1 MPAQAATPAV
11 TTWSALKAAFQ
22 AGGTNT
28 VVLGADISVTG
39 DSMTLA
45 PGDNM
50 ILDLNGHSL
59 SIDVSNVNLQG
70 NAAQPAAVGVPLG
83 SSLTIDA
90 TGGGHLSAHGAKG
103 SMTSNYLGGGA
114 GIGGAGGEVDPAGNT
129 TLLIS
134 PQSCGTLTIN
144 GGVIQATG
152 GQQDSIGASDA
163 PGIGGGSVLFATVGD
178 GCAITVNGGNVTA
191 TGGAPYS
198 SVVNAMSAAIGTSSM
213 SQANT
218 GATAG
223 SMVINGTPVGSLAPA
238 GNGWLNT
245 SASYYT
251 YYAAGVAVTP
261 TATGSSSTTFTM
273 SASTASLTGGATA
286 QFQLTNFAVTVNDGM
301 TAPTTQTLAFGATP
315 VLNTPTR
322 AGYTFGGWAAG
333 SAAGPLFPSGGIIT
347 GPLSLY
353 AVWTATSGGS
363 GSNGSSGSGASL
375 PSTGSDAALPVG
387 LVALALLGGAAAIV
401 LNRRRSHHG

>member
-1 MPAQAATPAV
+1 MSAT
-11 TTWSALKAAFQ
+11 SFCKA
-22 AGGTNT
+22 
-28 VVLGADISVTG
+28 
-39 DSMTLA
+39 TLR
-45 PGDNM
+45 
-50 ILDLNGHSL
+50 
-59 SIDVSNVNLQG
+59 
-70 NAAQPAAVGVPLG
+70 QPAAVGVPLG
-83 SSLTIDA
+83 SSLTVDA
-90 TGGGHLSAHGAKG
+90 TGGGHLSALGAKG
-103 SMTSNYLGGGA
+103 AVTTTGHYLGGAA
-114 GIGGAGGEVDPAGNT
+114 GIGGAGGEVDPASN
-129 TLLIS
+129 TLLTA

-152 GQQDSIGASDA
+152 GQQDSIGVSDA
-163 PGIGGGSVLFATVGD
+163 PGIGGGSVLYATVGD

-191 TGGAPYS
+191 TGGAPH
-198 SVVNAMSAAIGTSSM
+198 SVGVIAMSAAIGTSSM
-213 SQANT
+213 WAANT

-223 SMVINGTPVGSLAPA
+223 SMVVNGTPVGSLAPA

-245 SASYYT
+245 SSSYYT

-273 SASTASLTGGATA
+273 SASTASSTGGATA

-301 TAPTTQTLAFGATP
+301 TAPTTQTLGFGATP

-375 PSTGSDAALPVG
+375 PSTGTDAALPVG

-401 LNRRRSHHG
+401 LNRRRSHQG